1 VLESVAQWLKD
12 VVESLGYPGL
22 FLLVMVE
29 STVVPVPSEIVLPF
43 AGWLAEEGKMSLT
56 LALVINSAAALTGSS
71 LSYWFGAAGGK
82 KLLLRYGRYIFITP
96 ADIEKTEAFF
106 ARRGR
111 VTVLVARFVPVVRHI
126 ISIPAGVARMPLGTF
141 FLQTFLG
148 ATLWG
153 SFLIMLGYELGPRW
167 ESVATQLKQVDLIIG
182 LVIVVAFVALVARFV
197 VRRRR
202 VQLAARANNA
212 D

>member
-1 VLESVAQWLKD
+1 MLESIAQWLKD
-12 VVESLGYPGL
+12 FVATVGYPGL

-29 STVVPVPSEIVLPF
+29 STVVPVPSEIILPF
-43 AGWLAEEGKMSLT
+43 AGWLAAEGKMSLSLVLAINST
-56 LALVINSAAALTGSS
+56 AALVGSG

-82 KLLLRYGRYIFITP
+82 RLLLRYGRYIFITA
-96 ADIEKTEAFF
+96 ADIERTEAFF

-126 ISIPAGVARMPLGTF
+126 ISIPAGVARMPLGAF
-141 FLQTFLG
+141 LLQTFIG
-148 ATLWG
+148 ATIWG
-153 SFLIMLGYELGPRW
+153 SFLVMLGYELGEKW
-167 ESVATQLKQVDLIIG
+167 ESVAKQLKQADLAIGVVII
-182 LVIVVAFVALVARFV
+182 IAFIALAARFV

-202 VQLAARANNA
+202 ERATARNNA